1 MNQQNE
7 VKSIDE
13 LGEFGLIDRLVKS
26 SKETNDSTILSV
38 GDDCAVIERDDK
50 RYTLIS
56 KDVMMENIHFDLMYV
71 PLKHLGFK
79 AVSAAVSDI
88 YAMNGKAEQVLV
100 AIASSSRF
108 PLEALEEL
116 YQGIHHAC
124 SVFNVDLVGGDT
136 SSSVQGLMISVTVVG
151 VVDKS
156 NISYR
161 SGGRV
166 NDVLFISG
174 DLGRPYL
181 GLQILEREKS
191 VYLSNPQIQPEL
203 ERFDV
208 LVKKQLMP
216 IARKDAV
223 DLLSTLGVIP
233 TSMIDVSDGLAS
245 ELLHLCKSSGLGCC
259 VFEEKLPFHEET
271 MLMSSEFNLTP
282 LTCAMSGGEEYE
294 LLFSVAQEDY
304 EKIKGNPHFTA
315 IGYFTPL
322 NDGAILIDNAGS
334 VHPLKAQGWRHF

>member
-1 MNQQNE
+1 MDQQNE
-7 VKSIDE
+7 VKSIDD

-259 VFEEKLPFHEET
+259 VFEDKLPFHEET

-334 VHPLKAQGWRHF
+334 AHPLKAQGWRHF